1 MRVFDNL
8 AVKLAS
14 LGLAALLWF
23 VIAGEKTSERGVS
36 VPVELQ
42 NFPKDLELTGDT
54 VNMVEVRL
62 RASPGIIQ
70 QLGPGEVS
78 AQIDL
83 KGVREGEHIVHLTD
97 SAIRVPFGVKVVK
110 ISPAILDLNFERT
123 LSKRVPIRPR
133 ITGRPAAGH
142 ELSELSSDPAEV
154 SIAGPKSRVQDVE
167 SAFTEP
173 ISIDGA
179 ARNVSDDVNLGLED
193 PVLRIQG
200 SPRVHV
206 LARIREQH
214 EKRSLSL
221 PLVLRDGT
229 GQARPQSVEVTVSG
243 PRALLERV
251 GPQALE
257 AYARVPKGGAG
268 AAAVAVEIA
277 PGFTGISV
285 LGVLPAE
292 VQVRPLVRGRKE

>member
-14 LGLAALLWF
+14 LGLAGLLWF

-70 QLGPGEVS
+70 QLSPGEVS

-83 KGVREGEHIVHLTD
+83 KGVHEGEHIVHLTD

-142 ELSELSSDPAEV
+142 ELAELTCDPVEV
-154 SIAGPKSRVQDVE
+154 AISGPKSRVQDVE

-179 ARNVSDDVNLGLED
+179 VRNVSDDVNLGLED

-200 SPRVHV
+200 SPRVRV
-206 LARIREQH
+206 TARIREQH
-214 EKRSLSL
+214 EKRRLSL
-221 PLVLRDGT
+221 PLALRDGT
-229 GQARPQSVEVTVSG
+229 GQARPATVEVTLSG
-243 PRALLERV
+243 PRALLERL
-251 GPQALE
+251 GPQAVQP
-257 AYARVPKGGAG
+257 YVRVPKGGAG
-268 AAAVAVEIA
+268 SAAVAVEIG
-277 PGFTGISV
+277 PGFTGVSV
-285 LGVLPAE
+285 EGIVPAE
-292 VQVRPLVRGRKE
+292 VLVRPRTRKE